1 MILFLSLYSS
11 DAFYSEVLLHVCWGW
26 RIFLSADLLQMLYF
40 QLTWALRVV
49 PLHRSS
55 VQAAGYGW
63 MLTGRWMWWLKKI
76 WEHAETAQLLFFN
89 CKTHTRIQTSICFSS
104 LYNLRQA
111 FNFKTTK
118 IQTAWSHF
126 VSSYLKKDK
135 TSVTPSGHISHF
147 LSGL

>member
-1 MILFLSLYSS
+1 MDADGKMDVMI
-11 DAFYSEVLLHVCWGW
+11 
-26 RIFLSADLLQMLYF
+26 
-40 QLTWALRVV
+40 
-49 PLHRSS
+49 
-55 VQAAGYGW
+55 
-63 MLTGRWMWWLKKI
+63 KKI

-89 CKTHTRIQTSICFSS
+89 CKTHTRFQTSICFSS

-147 LSGL
+147 LSGLKQTSNGMETENSCIDTKNKTKL